1 MNRNHIATFL
11 VATVINV
18 TALLAIELLVPASMP
33 PVNYIFVGALAI
45 ATMIMYVVMQ
55 HAHKTQ
61 SGLFI
66 SFFMLSVLV
75 KMTVTLSL
83 LFGYLYFNPEEKL
96 PVAIS
101 FLCTYFLFTGIEV
114 VLLYRQ
120 LQQK

>member
-11 VATVINV
+11 VATVVNI
-18 TALLAIELLVPASMP
+18 TALLAIELLVPTSMP
-33 PVNYIFVGALAI
+33 PINYIFVGALAI
-45 ATMIMYVVMQ
+45 ATMAMYVVMQ

-61 SGLFI
+61 SGLFV

-83 LFGYLYFNPEEKL
+83 LFGYLYFHPEEKL
-96 PVAIS
+96 SVAIS

>member
-1 MNRNHIATFL
+1 MNRKDLIIFL
-11 VATVINV
+11 AATVINV
-18 TALLAIELLVPASMP
+18 SVILAIELLFRATMP

-45 ATMIMYVVMQ
+45 ATMLMFVVMQ
-55 HAHKTQ
+55 NSHKTK
-61 SGLFI
+61 SGLFV

-83 LFGYLYFNPEEKL
+83 LFGYLYFFPEDKL

-114 VLLYRQ
+114 ILLYRQ
-120 LQQK
+120 LQQS